1 MTNLEWLKGVIAMTN
16 LEWIRTLDVD
26 RMASVLDGNC
36 AFCDCKHCAYDS
48 HKDNCIP
55 EGSCHKGIKLWL
67 NAEHTPKIKPCPV
80 CKGKMSIESN
90 HGCYLVCP
98 DCGLHFG
105 IDAEAAEQGIIEGGY
120 STREVLVD
128 AWNLILDTES

>member
-1 MTNLEWLKGVIAMTN
+1 MTNLEWLRGVIATTN
-16 LEWIRTLDVD
+16 FEWIEWIKNL
-26 RMASVLDGNC
+26 
-36 AFCDCKHCAYDS
+36 
-48 HKDNCIP
+48 P
-55 EGSCHKGIKLWL
+55 EEELIRELSTVYKQEWL
-67 NAEHTPKIKPCPV
+67 NAEHTPKVKPCPV

-120 STREVLVD
+120 STREALVD